1 LLPDEHVAAT
11 TGLIRILL
19 IEDHPGDARLARE
32 LLHEAGT
39 LVFELVH
46 VETLEAGIGLLDR
59 EGYSVVLL
67 DLSLPDAQGIDTVRR
82 LRLRHPLVP
91 LIVLT
96 GLNDETRAVE
106 ALHEGAQDYLVK
118 GQGDGYLISRAIRYA
133 MERKRAEAQLI
144 EAKESAEAASRA
156 KSEFLANMSH
166 ELRTPLNAI
175 IGFSEILLMETL
187 GPIGTP
193 AYRDYAHDI
202 HESGVHLLDII
213 NDILD
218 LSKIEVGRLDLN
230 EMTLDVSVVIESC
243 IRIVRE
249 RAGTAGLELI
259 CDVPHDLPLLQA
271 DERMSKQVLLN
282 LLSNAIKFTPR
293 GGTVRVGAGTLE
305 DDALFIRVEDT
316 GIGIAP
322 GDLAKALQPF
332 IQIDSSLHRKY
343 PGTGLGLPLAKSMIE
358 LHGGRLDIKS
368 AAGAGTSV
376 TIRFPPERSARRVA
390 AAPEERPLRSDPEP
404 GAQKVPG

>member
-1 LLPDEHVAAT
+1 LLPDEQVTAT
-11 TGLIRILL
+11 TSLVRILL
-19 IEDHPGDARLARE
+19 VEDNLGDARLAHE
-32 LLHEAGT
+32 LLREAGM

-46 VETLEAGIGLLDR
+46 VETLEEGVRRLDS
-59 EGYSVVLL
+59 EEFSVVLI
-67 DLSLPDAQGIDTVRR
+67 DLSLPDAHGIDTVRR

-96 GLNDETRAVE
+96 GLNNETRAIE

-144 EAKESAEAASRA
+144 ETKENAEAASRA

-175 IGFSEILLMETL
+175 IGFSEILSMETL
-187 GPIGTP
+187 GPIGTA
-193 AYRDYAHDI
+193 AYKDYAHDI

-218 LSKIEVGRLDLN
+218 LSKIEVGRLDPN
-230 EMTLDVSVVIESC
+230 EATLDVHAVIESC
-243 IRIVRE
+243 VRIVRE
-249 RAGTAGLELI
+249 RAAMAGLELI
-259 CDVPHDLPLLQA
+259 SEVPHDLPLLYA
-271 DERMSKQVLLN
+271 DERMTKQILLN
-282 LLSNAIKFTPR
+282 LLSNAVKFTPR
-293 GGTVRVGAGTLE
+293 GGAVRIGVSTAE
-305 DDALFIRVEDT
+305 DDAIVIRVEDN

-322 GDLAKALQPF
+322 DDVQKALQPF
-332 IQIDSSLHRKY
+332 MQIDSSLHRKY

-358 LHGGRLDIKS
+358 LHGGRLEIAS
-368 AAGAGTSV
+368 AVGTGTSV
-376 TIRFPPERSARRVA
+376 IVRFPPERSARRV
-390 AAPEERPLRSDPEP
+390 EP